1 MQASKRFVNESDACA
16 RRAEEELVIVS
27 VKIAVEGSQ
36 LGWCQVG
43 VVRWFV
49 VLVLDK
55 ISLMVLLLQLVAE
68 SRTMTF
74 FSPLSKAFN
83 LSVPVL
89 SGLNI

>member
-1 MQASKRFVNESDACA
+1 MQASKRLVNESDACA

-43 VVRWFV
+43 VVRWFIVFVLHTVSLV
-49 VLVLDK
+49 VL
-55 ISLMVLLLQLVAE
+55 SLQLVHK
-68 SRTMTF
+68 SRTMVF
-74 FSPLSKAFN
+74 FNPLSNAFN

-89 SGLNI
+89 SGLNM